1 MKRIICIGGGEIKN
15 KTTLE
20 IDRYIATLAKDR
32 AGDKRANGLFIGTA
46 SHDFMPLFNSF
57 RKTYTSVFDIKVDC
71 LLTVNVD
78 TSKERIVEKFSK
90 ADFIYVVFVLRE
102 WPEKGIIGEIIKAY
116 DRGVIIP
123 GLSAGAVCWFEQ
135 MYTDSASLNNG
146 DAGYKLYPGLGI
158 LKGTA
163 CPHFNERIDDFTS
176 AVKLNNI
183 PISYAIENNS
193 AVEFVNGNF
202 TKVITSGGKSYEIS
216 NKNGCINKKML
227 WFHKTFTQLFYN

>member
-1 MKRIICIGGGEIKN
+1 MRRIICIGGGEIKN

-90 ADFIYVVFVLRE
+90 ADFIYVGGGDTVFMLKK
-102 WPEKGIIGEIIKAY
+102 WQEKGIIEEIIKAY
-116 DRGVIIP
+116 NRGVILT

-146 DAGYKLYPGLGI
+146 DLRYNLYKGLNLI
-158 LKGTA
+158 KGTA
-163 CPHFNERIDDFTS
+163 CPHFENRIDDFTL
-176 AVKLNNI
+176 AIKNNNI
-183 PISYAIENNS
+183 QLAYGIENNS
-193 AVEFVNGNF
+193 AIEFVDENF
-202 TKVITSGGKSYEIS
+202 TKTITAGGNSYKILYE
-216 NKNGCINKKML
+216 NGCVYKIML
-227 WFHKTFTQLFYN
+227 